1 MKIYYYI
8 GLNRKGQK
16 EQELVEIPD
25 YEAEEWITFAIE
37 QGIKV
42 DTSLSLEKQVQKLV
56 DASFEEEFQR
66 DRKEFRHTIPFGELT
81 DDEGNV
87 IDGVDLVVDTAP
99 NQLEQI
105 LEEERHD
112 LLEQIEE
119 EFQKSLTEKQLRR
132 LKLFKQ
138 GLSNIEISK
147 LENVDHTSISQT
159 FQQLKNKYQKIYK
172 TYFK

>member
-25 YEAEEWITFAIE
+25 YEAKEWITFAIE

-42 DTSLSLEKQVQKLV
+42 DPSLSLEKQVQKIV

-66 DRKEFRHTIPFGELT
+66 DRKEFRHTIPFGEVT

-99 NQLEQI
+99 SQLEQI

-119 EFQKSLTEKQLRR
+119 DFQKSLTETQLRR

-138 GLSNIEISK
+138 GLSIEEISR
-147 LENVDHTSISQT
+147 LENVHHSSISET
-159 FQQLKNKYQKIYK
+159 FEQLKKKYNRISTKYLN
-172 TYFK
+172 